1 MRGHKTTRA
10 VLLACTAVLALSAA
24 ACGSGGADSVAS
36 PGEGGFPPPPPPTQ
50 PPTQPPVTTTPG
62 GAALD
67 CPTGFANLG
76 TVTGTAL
83 ATIAGTTSVT
93 TGEVRVCQVPNT
105 LTGNQIVPFS
115 TNGRR
120 AYQITGRVDV
130 GQDQGGDAAAP
141 RAGAASGTLTIEPGV
156 TLFGSSGL
164 DYVVVNRGSR
174 MNAVGSVAR
183 PIVFT
188 SRADIT
194 NTQADPANAIGE
206 WGGLVILGRAPI
218 NNCPGSTAPGTPS
231 CEAQV
236 EGTNAFF
243 GGNAVADSS
252 GQLNYVRVQHS
263 GFRILENNELN
274 GITLA
279 GVGAGTNIDFV
290 QVHNSSDDGIEWF
303 GGTVNAKHLV
313 LTGNDDDSLDTDQGY
328 NGVNQ
333 FIIAVQRAGG
343 GDRIVEASNVGGAV
357 RTPISNPRFV
367 NFTFVGRP
375 NGGDAIILNSA
386 TNAGFFNGVVTGSAA
401 CLDVD
406 DAGTTA
412 TFGSVLFSSCII
424 PFRND
429 TATRGA
435 ADAEAIFAAG
445 SNNIFLGVGST
456 LQNIF
461 INGANESTPPRVP
474 VANLTAISSFLT
486 QVNYIGA
493 VRDAQDTWYAG
504 WTCGLPGQ
512 PAC

>member
-36 PGEGGFPPPPPPTQ
+36 PGEGGFPPPPPVQPPVVP
-50 PPTQPPVTTTPG
+50 PPTQPPVTG
-62 GAALD
+62 IAAPT

-76 TVTGTAL
+76 VIETNIRNAVGPTR
-83 ATIAGTTSVT
+83 I
-93 TGEVRVCQVPNT
+93 CQLPSSFSGNAVVPS
-105 LTGNQIVPFS
+105 QVDI
-115 TNGRR
+115 GRT
-120 AYQITGRVDV
+120 AYQITGRVDI

-141 RAGAASGTLTIEPGV
+141 RAGAANATVTIEPG
-156 TLFGSSGL
+156 TWLFGNSGL
-164 DYVVVNRGSR
+164 DYIVVNRGSR
-174 MNAVGSVAR
+174 MNAAGQPTQ

-194 NTQADPANAIGE
+194 AASGTDRSNAIGE

-218 NNCPGSTAPGTPS
+218 NNCPGSTTPGTAG

-243 GGNAVADSS
+243 GGNLINDTS
-252 GQLNYVRVQHS
+252 GTYNYVRVMHS
-263 GFRILENNELN
+263 GFQILPNNELN

-279 GVGAGTNIDFV
+279 GVGSGTDFRFV
-290 QVHNSSDDGIEWF
+290 QVHNSSDDGFEWF
-303 GGTVNAKHLV
+303 GGTVNSRYLV
-313 LTGNDDDSLDTDQGY
+313 ATGNDDDSLDTDQGY
-328 NGVNQ
+328 SGGNQ
-333 FIIAVQRAGG
+333 FIIAIQRSGG
-343 GDRIVEASNVGGAV
+343 GDRIVEASNVGGAA
-357 RTPISNPRFV
+357 RTPVSNPRFA

-375 NGGDAIILNSA
+375 NGGDAIILNTA

-412 TFGSVLFSSCII
+412 TFQSVVFAACTI
-424 PFRND
+424 PFRDD

-435 ADAEAIFAAG
+435 AEAQAIFTAG
-445 SNNIFLGVGST
+445 ANNFFVVPST

-461 INGANESTPPRVP
+461 INGTSESTR
-474 VANLTAISSFLT
+474 TAFAGLSGLAGLNFQ
-486 QVNYIGA
+486 QVNYVGA
-493 VRDAQDTWYAG
+493 VRDASDTWYAG
-504 WTCGLPGQ
+504 WTCGLTAATP
-512 PAC
+512 C